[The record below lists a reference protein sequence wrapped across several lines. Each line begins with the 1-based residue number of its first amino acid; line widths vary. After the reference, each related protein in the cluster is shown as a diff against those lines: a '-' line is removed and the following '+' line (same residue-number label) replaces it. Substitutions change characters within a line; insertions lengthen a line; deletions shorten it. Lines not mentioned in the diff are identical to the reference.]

1 MLAVW
6 KADEILRAGMM
17 DGDMFVNSFH
27 SILHFTEPGV
37 DRSDMYVVQM
47 HYI

>member
-1 MLAVW
+1 MLALY
-6 KADEILRAGMM
+6 KADEILRGMM

-37 DRSDMYVVQM
+37 DRCDMYVVQM